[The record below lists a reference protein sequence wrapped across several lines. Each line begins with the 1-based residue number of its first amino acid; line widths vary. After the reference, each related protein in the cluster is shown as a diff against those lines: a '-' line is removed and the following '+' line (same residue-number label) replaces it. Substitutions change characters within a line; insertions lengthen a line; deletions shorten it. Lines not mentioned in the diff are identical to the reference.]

1 MTGHLLVPSLN
12 KNTHYGPRLELSSL
26 TLNKTNIFSESQEDT
41 DKIQMSLKK
50 NHSEQKTLGSGMKTL
65 QGLTYT
71 YARLLVMCQEMR
83 HVSLGL

>member
-12 KNTHYGPRLELSSL
+12 KNTHYGPRLEISSL

-41 DKIQMSLKK
+41 DKIQMSLE
-50 NHSEQKTLGSGMKTL
+50 NHREQKTLGSGMKTL

-71 YARLLVMCQEMR
+71 YARLLVMCQEIR